1 MKKRRNPTNEIKES
15 IIKMLLRKEKELNM
29 TDEYAIEF
37 GIISLLRR
45 QYARGDITQES
56 LFHWLKQEGLM

>member
-1 MKKRRNPTNEIKES
+1 
-15 IIKMLLRKEKELNM
+15 MLLRKEKELNM
-29 TDEYAIEF
+29 TDEYVIEF

>member
-29 TDEYAIEF
+29 TDEYVIEF